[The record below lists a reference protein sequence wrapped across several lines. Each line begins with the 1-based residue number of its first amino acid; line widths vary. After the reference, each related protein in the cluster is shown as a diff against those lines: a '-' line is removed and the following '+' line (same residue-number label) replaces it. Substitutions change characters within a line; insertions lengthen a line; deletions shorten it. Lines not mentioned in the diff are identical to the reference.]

1 MAAMKSLVSD
11 ILDLWC
17 MGATIARISKSTG
30 LTPEVVEYVIN
41 EYGEDVVA

>member
-17 MGATIARISKSTG
+17 MGATIARIAGVTG

>member
-1 MAAMKSLVSD
+1 MAAMKSLVND
-11 ILDLWC
+11 VLDLWC
-17 MGATIARISKSTG
+17 MGATIARIAGTTG

>member
-17 MGATIARISKSTG
+17 MGATIARIAVVTG
-30 LTPEVVEYVIN
+30 MTPEVVEYVIN

>member
-1 MAAMKSLVSD
+1 MSKMKSQVND

-17 MGATIARISKSTG
+17 MGATVSRIASVTG

-41 EYGEDVVA
+41 EYGTDVV

>member
-17 MGATIARISKSTG
+17 MGATVARIAKVTG
-30 LTPEVVEYVIN
+30 MTPEVVEYVIN
-41 EYGEDVVA
+41 EYGVDVVA

>member
-17 MGATIARISKSTG
+17 MGATIARIAGVTG

-41 EYGEDVVA
+41 EYGVDVVA